1 VSKKERRAERK
12 AAAGVSAAPVGGKAM
27 IPATRGGPG
36 GMAGAF
42 AYDAANMFGP
52 EMGEWNPWLRSAD
65 GEVNNDRD
73 RMVARSRDVVRND
86 GWAAGGIT
94 RIVDSA
100 VGSQFRL
107 VAKPDYR
114 ALALAGGGAFDTSW
128 ADEFGRAAEA
138 EWRMWANDAGKHC
151 DAARQ
156 LNMTQM
162 FWLALRHK
170 VVDGD
175 ALAPLLWLPER
186 IGEGSAR
193 YATTVQLVDPDRL
206 SNPYQ
211 QQDTRDLRGGC
222 QLDRLGV
229 TVGYHIR
236 EAHQGDMYL
245 AQESMRWDYFER
257 ETPWGRP
264 VVVHDYEP
272 ERRGQHR
279 GTSVITPV
287 LGAMRMLSRYD
298 QAELQQALLQTI
310 FATFIQSPFDPADVN
325 SSLNEDGALSEFQK
339 LRSEFHEG
347 NPLSLNG
354 ARIPALAPG
363 EEIKSVTAT
372 RPNSGFEAF
381 QGAVL
386 RRFAAATGQSAEQL
400 SWDYSK
406 TNYSSARAAML
417 EAWKTLKRRRDNFAV
432 GFANPIYGAWLEE
445 AIALKR
451 VPLPRKAPPFASM
464 RTAYMTCRWIGPARG
479 WVDPV
484 AERQGAV
491 LGMEAGFGTL
501 EDECAEQ
508 GRDYEEVLDQRQLEV
523 RMMKERGLA
532 LPTWAMGSP
541 LYQNQQAPQNQP
553 KPDRDGT

>member
-1 VSKKERRAERK
+1 V
-12 AAAGVSAAPVGGKAM
+12 
-27 IPATRGGPG
+27 
-36 GMAGAF
+36 
-42 AYDAANMFGP
+42 
-52 EMGEWNPWLRSAD
+52 
-65 GEVNNDRD
+65 
-73 RMVARSRDVVRND
+73 
-86 GWAAGGIT
+86 
-94 RIVDSA
+94 
-100 VGSQFRL
+100 
-107 VAKPDYR
+107 
-114 ALALAGGGAFDTSW
+114 
-128 ADEFGRAAEA
+128 
-138 EWRMWANDAGKHC
+138 
-151 DAARQ
+151 
-156 LNMTQM
+156 
-162 FWLALRHK
+162 
-170 VVDGD
+170 
-175 ALAPLLWLPER
+175 
-186 IGEGSAR
+186 
-193 YATTVQLVDPDRL
+193 
-206 SNPYQ
+206 
-211 QQDTRDLRGGC
+211 
-222 QLDRLGV
+222 
-229 TVGYHIR
+229 
-236 EAHQGDMYL
+236 
-245 AQESMRWDYFER
+245 
-257 ETPWGRP
+257 
-264 VVVHDYEP
+264 
-272 ERRGQHR
+272 
-279 GTSVITPV
+279 TPV

-310 FATFIQSPFDPADVN
+310 FATFIQSPFDPADVQ
-325 SSLNEDGALSEFQK
+325 SALNEDGALSEFQK
-339 LRSEFHEG
+339 LRNEFHDG

-451 VPLPRKAPPFASM
+451 VPLPRNAPSFAAM

-523 RMMKERGLA
+523 AMMKERGLA

-541 LYQNQQAPQNQP
+541 LYQNQR
-553 KPDRDGT
+553 KTDG

>member
-1 VSKKERRAERK
+1 MSGKSRRAKK
-12 AAAGVSAAPVGGKAM
+12 AAAQASKATN
-27 IPATRGGPG
+27 PASRGGPG

-42 AYDAANMFGP
+42 AYDAANMFGA

-65 GEVNNDRD
+65 GEINQDRD

-114 ALALAGGGAFDTSW
+114 ALALEGGSSFDPMW

-138 EWRMWANDAGKHC
+138 EWRLYANDPGKHC

-156 LNMTQM
+156 LTMTQI

-170 VVDGD
+170 LVDGD
-175 ALAPLLWLPER
+175 ALAPLLWTPER
-186 IGEGSAR
+186 VTAGGAR
-193 YATTVQLVDPDRL
+193 YATTVQLIDPDRL
-206 SNPYQ
+206 SNPHQ
-211 QQDTRDLRGGC
+211 QQDTRELRGGC
-222 QLDRLGV
+222 QLDDLGV
-229 TVGYHIR
+229 TIGYHIR
-236 EAHQGDMYL
+236 QAHQGDVFL

-264 VVVHDYEP
+264 VVVHDFEP

-279 GTSVITPV
+279 GTSVVTPV
-287 LGAMRMLSRYD
+287 LGSMRMLSRYD
-298 QAELQQALLQTI
+298 AAELQQALLQTI
-310 FATFIQSPFDPADVN
+310 FANFIQSPFDPADVQN
-325 SSLNEDGALSEFQK
+325 ALNDDGALSEYQK
-339 LRSEFHEG
+339 LRNEFHEG
-347 NPLSLNG
+347 NTLSING
-354 ARIPALAPG
+354 ARIPVLAPG
-363 EEIKSVTAT
+363 EEIKSVMTT

-381 QGAVL
+381 QQAVL

-417 EAWKTLKRRRDNFAV
+417 EAWKTLKRRRDNFAI

-445 AIALKR
+445 AIDRKR
-451 VPLPRKAPPFASM
+451 VPLPRNAPAFALM
-464 RTAYMTCRWIGPARG
+464 RTAYMACRWIGPARG

-491 LGMEAGFGTL
+491 LGMEAAMGTL

-508 GRDYEEVLDQRQLEV
+508 GRDFEEVLDQRALEV
-523 RMMKERGLA
+523 AMMKQRGLP

-541 LYQNQQAPQNQP
+541 LYQSQQAPQNQP
-553 KPDRDGT
+553 KQDRDGL

>member
-1 VSKKERRAERK
+1 
-12 AAAGVSAAPVGGKAM
+12 
-27 IPATRGGPG
+27 
-36 GMAGAF
+36 
-42 AYDAANMFGP
+42 
-52 EMGEWNPWLRSAD
+52 MGEWNPWLRSAD
-65 GEVNNDRD
+65 GEINNDRD

-114 ALALAGGGAFDTSW
+114 ALALASGGAFDSSW

-193 YATTVQLVDPDRL
+193 YATTVQLIDPDRL

-211 QQDTRDLRGGC
+211 QQDTKDLRGGC
-222 QLDRLGV
+222 QLDSLGV

-236 EAHQGDMYL
+236 EAHQGDLYL

-272 ERRGQHR
+272 DRRGQHR
-279 GTSVITPV
+279 GTSVVTPV

-310 FATFIQSPFDPADVN
+310 FATFIQSPFDPSDVQ
-325 SSLNEDGALSEFQK
+325 SVLNEDGGLSEYQK

-354 ARIPALAPG
+354 ARIPVLAPG
-363 EEIKSVTAT
+363 DEVKSVTAT

-523 RMMKERGLA
+523 RMMLDRGLP

-553 KPDRDGT
+553 KPDRDGI

>member
-1 VSKKERRAERK
+1 M
-12 AAAGVSAAPVGGKAM
+12 GHN
-27 IPATRGGPG
+27 GGPSMG
-36 GMAGAF
+36 GMAGGF
-42 AYDAANMFGP
+42 AYDAANLFGQ
-52 EMGEWNPWLRSAD
+52 EMGDWNPWLRSAD
-65 GEVNNDRD
+65 GEINNDRD

-86 GWAAGGIT
+86 GWASGGIT

-114 ALALAGGGAFDTSW
+114 ALALMGGSRFDATW

-156 LNMTQM
+156 LTMTQM

-170 VVDGD
+170 LVDGD
-175 ALAPLLWLPER
+175 AIAPLLWLPER
-186 IGEGSAR
+186 VYAGGAR
-193 YATTVQLVDPDRL
+193 YATAVQMVDPDRL
-206 SNPYQ
+206 SNPYRQ
-211 QQDTRDLRGGC
+211 MDTGFLRGGC
-222 QLDRLGV
+222 QLDGLGV

-236 EAHQGDMYL
+236 QAHEGDTYQ
-245 AQESMRWDYFER
+245 AQESQRWDYFER

-264 VVVHDYEP
+264 VVVHDFEP
-272 ERRGQHR
+272 ERRTQHR
-279 GTSVITPV
+279 GTSILTSV

-310 FATFIQSPFDPADVN
+310 FATFIQSPLDPADMQN
-325 SSLNEDGALSEFQK
+325 ILNEDDALSAYQQVRK
-339 LRSEFHEG
+339 DHHAT

-354 ARIPALAPG
+354 VRLPTLAPG
-363 EEIKSVTAT
+363 EEVKSVTAT

-417 EAWKTLKRRRDNFAV
+417 EAWKTLKRRRDNFAI

-445 AIALKR
+445 AIALGR
-451 VPLPRKAPPFASM
+451 VPLPRNAPAFAEM
-464 RTAYMTCRWIGPARG
+464 RTAYMACRWIGPARG

-523 RMMKERGLA
+523 AMMKRRGLA

-541 LYQNQQAPQNQP
+541 LYQNQQRPDPQPN
-553 KPDRDGT
+553 RDGT